1 MGARSGRRAGAGACC
16 ARRGDGT
23 GRDGT
28 ERAELNGTDP
38 LGFGPPARLRSS
50 RPLARPPPPHTAP
63 LPPPRLRS
71 AVASLRS
78 AVPQRPLAA
87 TRRLPRG
94 ALRAR
99 GAQRAVTGRQLGRA
113 AFPNR
118 SGP

>member
-23 GRDGT
+23 GRAGT
-28 ERAELNGTDP
+28 ERAELNRTGP
-38 LGFGPPARLRSS
+38 LGFGPPARSPARR
-50 RPLARPPPPHTAP
+50 RPTR
-63 LPPPRLRS
+63 RRS